1 METFGFI
8 DARDPK
14 YVATVKRSREELCRD
29 GLMYRY
35 RNEDDFGLPKSSF
48 TICTFWM
55 IKSLY
60 KIGEKQEAERM
71 FHQVLSYANH
81 LGLFSEGIDFES
93 KRLVGNFPQ
102 GYSHL
107 ALVDAAMTLADMQ
120 ITEEQKLISLLRYPY
135 AD

>member
-1 METFGFI
+1 
-8 DARDPK
+8 
-14 YVATVKRSREELCRD
+14 
-29 GLMYRY
+29 MYRY